1 MHFGY
6 LASEASVSGRYFP
19 IFSGITWK
27 MELNALI
34 RVTHSMNKV
43 FCNYTTQEEHDL
55 KGSCYPGKKGWTCSI
70 TRLNASFSALAGLAN
85 WANREK

>member
-1 MHFGY
+1 
-6 LASEASVSGRYFP
+6 
-19 IFSGITWK
+19 

-43 FCNYTTQEEHDL
+43 ICNYTTQEEHDL
-55 KGSCYPGKKGWTCSI
+55 KGSRYPGKKGWTCSI
-70 TRLNASFSALAGLAN
+70 TRLNASFNALAGLAN